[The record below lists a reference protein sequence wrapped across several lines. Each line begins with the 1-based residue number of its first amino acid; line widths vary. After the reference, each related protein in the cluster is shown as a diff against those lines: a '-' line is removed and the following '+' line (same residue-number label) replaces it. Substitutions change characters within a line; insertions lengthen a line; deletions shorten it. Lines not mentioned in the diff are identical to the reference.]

1 MTKELASFLTNLV
14 ELIKDWN
21 AGFIPTEEE
30 FVFKLRK
37 LLAEIT
43 PELDNQKEKK
53 IQLEI

>member
-21 AGFIPTEEE
+21 AGFISTEEE

-53 IQLEI
+53 IQLKI